1 MAGSTCLT
9 GFAVIMILYAAC
21 RIPITQNT
29 AENVAIACVWM
40 FNGVAATAAIFMG
53 IVLKYVLFILSYMQI
68 THVS

>member
-53 IVLKYVLFILSYMQI
+53 IVLKYVLLF
-68 THVS
+68 